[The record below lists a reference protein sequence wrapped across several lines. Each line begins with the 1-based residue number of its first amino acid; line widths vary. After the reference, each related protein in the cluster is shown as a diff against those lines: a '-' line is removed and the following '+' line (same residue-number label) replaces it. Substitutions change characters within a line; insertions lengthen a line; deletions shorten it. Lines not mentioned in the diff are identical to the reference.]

1 MLYWRDLIVKDV
13 KGWKLSDEKNKAI
26 FELSMKSH
34 IIPTNKILKQLPFTF
49 GTKNLKSNNSP
60 EVIAREIII
69 LTTSCKTQTN
79 KVILPR
85 IVPWYDKLNE
95 KATRVNKHATRVKG
109 SKEEYEVRNI
119 CFIYHWNI
127 SPKHNRRRSGLHL
140 NYCGTRKLIENI
152 LFCLC
157 LLDWQTS
164 MVSMNFKVNMND
176 NKKK

>member
-1 MLYWRDLIVKDV
+1 MKDV

-69 LTTSCKTQTN
+69 LTTSCKTQMN

-85 IVPWYDKLNE
+85 IVP
-95 KATRVNKHATRVKG
+95 
-109 SKEEYEVRNI
+109 
-119 CFIYHWNI
+119 
-127 SPKHNRRRSGLHL
+127 
-140 NYCGTRKLIENI
+140 
-152 LFCLC
+152 
-157 LLDWQTS
+157 
-164 MVSMNFKVNMND
+164 
-176 NKKK
+176 